1 MLRPALL
8 LIALL
13 AAFPAAAEIYSWR
26 DKDGRLHYSDVPPP
40 DGEVKTLRH
49 SRATPAPAAPESAAG
64 EAAGGQP
71 PAGQPPN
78 IPAGTAGASNGPKT
92 MADREME
99 FRQRRN
105 AQAAAEAKAEKE
117 RNDAAQRQKACEQA
131 RSQLAAL
138 ESGQRIAR
146 FTNTGERAFLD
157 DSSRVNEINQAR
169 GQVEQL
175 CR

>member
-26 DKDGRLHYSDVPPP
+26 DKEGRLHYSDVPPP
-40 DGEVKTLRH
+40 DGEVKTLRN
-49 SRATPAPAAPESAAG
+49 SRSTSSPSTPEPAAGETTGSAAG
-64 EAAGGQP
+64 QAPANVP
-71 PAGQPPN
+71 P
-78 IPAGTAGASNGPKT
+78 GTAGTSNAPKT
-92 MADREME
+92 MADRELE
-99 FRQRRN
+99 FRKRRT
-105 AQAAAEAKAEKE
+105 AQAEAEAKAEKE
-117 RNDAAQRQKACEQA
+117 RADAAQRQRACEQA

-157 DSSRVNEINQAR
+157 DSSRMNEINEAR
-169 GQVEQL
+169 TQVEQL